1 MSTHTVEHY
10 LADFRIRVACCQAL
24 AELSER
30 QRELIIV
37 GDFSGL
43 LELLNQ
49 KQQLLDQLLCSSNR
63 DSEIWRSWRV
73 DRDTLAAAD
82 RTACEA
88 LLDEVEVLM
97 MQLLTL
103 EETST
108 EMLTER
114 RNETAA
120 ALVEVN
126 HAGIAVQG
134 YQSPHEMSVSRR
146 LDLDL

>member
-1 MSTHTVEHY
+1 MSTHPVEHY
-10 LADFRIRVACCQAL
+10 LADFRTRVACCHAL
-24 AELSER
+24 TELTDQ
-30 QRELIIV
+30 QRELIIA

-49 KQQLLDQLLCSSNR
+49 KQQLLDQLLCANDR
-63 DSEIWRSWRV
+63 DSEVWRSWRV
-73 DRDTLAAAD
+73 DRDTLASAD
-82 RTACEA
+82 RTACDN
-88 LLDEVEVLM
+88 LLDEAEVLM
-97 MQLLTL
+97 KQLMAL

-108 EMLTER
+108 QMLTER